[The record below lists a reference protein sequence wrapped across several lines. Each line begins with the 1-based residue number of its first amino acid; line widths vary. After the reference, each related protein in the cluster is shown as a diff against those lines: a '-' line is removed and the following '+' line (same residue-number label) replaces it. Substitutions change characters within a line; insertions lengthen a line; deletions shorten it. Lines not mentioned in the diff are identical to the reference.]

1 MKKHI
6 KKILLFAIAGV
17 MMLSLMACGAQQQ
30 PVEEEQSTAPSASA
44 EAVTSPEAPDTQTSE
59 PAASGDKIVIGISQ
73 CQSSDPWRIA
83 QVNSLKS
90 EVEKYPNYELVY
102 TDAQGD
108 TAQQISDVEDIIA
121 QGVDYLVLIPREYEA
136 SAPALEIAKKAGVPV
151 VVIDRSVNGVAGEDF
166 ITYIG
171 TDFVQEAKMV
181 GEWLAE
187 KTGGKAN
194 IVEITGT
201 AGSAAAIDRQKGF
214 MEVVDQNPDM
224 KVIVSQTADFSR
236 SEAQKVMENII
247 QSRPGEFNV
256 VFAHNDE
263 MALGAVQALKGA
275 GLTPGK
281 DVLVLGIDGQSDAV
295 KAIIS
300 GEMSATATCNP
311 HYGPITFET
320 LTKIIN
326 GETAPTE
333 IKVQDY
339 LIDGTNAEAELPNAF

>member
-1 MKKHI
+1 MKANI
-6 KKILLFAIAGV
+6 KRILCYAAACIMV
-17 MMLSLMACGAQQQ
+17 LSLMACTAK
-30 PVEEEQSTAPSASA
+30 PAATEETATEPSA
-44 EAVTSPEAPDTQTSE
+44 TTE
-59 PAASGDKIVIGISQ
+59 PAATTDAAAPATDDKVVIGISQ

-83 QVNSLKS
+83 QVNSLKA
-90 EVEKYPNYELVY
+90 EAEKYPNFEIIY

-121 QGVDYLVLIPREYEA
+121 QGVDYLVLIPREFEA
-136 SAPALEIAKKAGVPV
+136 SAPALAIAKEAGVPV
-151 VVIDRSVNGVAGEDF
+151 VVIDRSVNGVAGVDY

-181 GEWLAE
+181 GEWLAKFTE
-187 KTGGKAN
+187 GKAN

-214 MEVVDQNPDM
+214 MEVINQYPDM

-263 MALGAVQALKGA
+263 MALGAIQALKGA
-275 GLTPGK
+275 GLVPGK

-295 KAIIS
+295 KAIIA
-300 GEMSATATCNP
+300 GDMSATATCNP

-320 LTKIIN
+320 LAKIIS
-326 GETAPTE
+326 GETVPTL
-333 IKVQDY
+333 IMVQDY
-339 LIDGTNAEAELPNAF
+339 LIDSTNAEAELPNAF